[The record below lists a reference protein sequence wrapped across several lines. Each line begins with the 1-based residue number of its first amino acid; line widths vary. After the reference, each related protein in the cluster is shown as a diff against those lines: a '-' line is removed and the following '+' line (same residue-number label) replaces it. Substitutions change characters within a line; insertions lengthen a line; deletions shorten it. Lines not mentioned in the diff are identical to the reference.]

1 MSTPRN
7 WDPKVRGAARGTLI
21 TVLVILAIVL
31 GAVLWLRG
39 PGPMEFTPGQKV
51 ALAEYHGADP
61 TGVPAALKD
70 ATPIARGE
78 YLARAADCMVCHTSQ
93 DGKPYA
99 GDFAFNLPFGTLY
112 STNITPDKE
121 TGIGNYTDA
130 QFLAALRR
138 GVRDDGARLY
148 PAMPFTSY
156 TFLTDADALAIKAY
170 LFSLAPV
177 HAPSR
182 TDTLSF
188 PFNQRWLLGIWSWLF
203 NPDQRF
209 QANPAR
215 SAEWNRG
222 AYVSEALAH
231 CGECHTPRNLA
242 FALDNRK
249 KFSGAVTAGWRAY
262 NITSEP
268 GTGIGA
274 WGEDVFAYLSKGH
287 AMGHGTAAGP
297 MGEAIDESFSS
308 MAPEDVRAVVT
319 YLRSIPA
326 VASSDLPA
334 TLAPPADSSH
344 KVGPVTVD
352 SRGKEVFEGACA
364 SCHDWSGVSPIAD
377 FATLTG
383 SRAVNDPS
391 ATNVAQIVISGTKRI
406 TPPNAVSMPAFGSI
420 YSDADIAAVANY
432 VTARFGAK
440 GSSIGEH
447 EVANLRKQVAQ

>member
-1 MSTPRN
+1 MSALRDRDPR
-7 WDPKVRGAARGTLI
+7 VSGAARGTLI

-31 GAVLWLRG
+31 AAIFWLRG
-39 PGPMEFTPGQKV
+39 PGPMEFAPGQGV
-51 ALAEYHGADP
+51 ALAEYHAADP

-70 ATPIARGE
+70 ATQIARGE

-99 GDFAFNLPFGTLY
+99 GGFAFNLPFGTLY

-121 TGIGNYTDA
+121 TGIGKYTDA
-130 QFLAALRR
+130 QFLVALRR
-138 GVRDDGARLY
+138 GVRDDGAQLY

-156 TFLTDADALAIKAY
+156 AFLTDADALAIKAY

-177 HAPSR
+177 HAPTR

-203 NPDQRF
+203 NRDLRF
-209 QANPAR
+209 QPNPAQ
-215 SAEWNRG
+215 SPEWNRG

-231 CGECHTPRNLA
+231 CGECHTPRNVA
-242 FALDNRK
+242 FALNNRK

-262 NITSEP
+262 NITRDP

-274 WGEDVFAYLSKGH
+274 WHEDLFVYLSNGH
-287 AMGHGTAAGP
+287 AVGHGTAAGP
-297 MGEAIDESFSS
+297 MGEAVDESFSHL
-308 MAPEDVRAVVT
+308 APEDVRAVVT
-319 YLRSIPA
+319 YLRTIP
-326 VASSDLPA
+326 VVVSSDLPA
-334 TLAPPADSSH
+334 TLAPPADSSY
-344 KVGPVTVD
+344 KIGPMTVD

-364 SCHDWSGVSPIAD
+364 SCHSWSGVSPISA

-383 SRAVNDPS
+383 ARAVNDPS
-391 ATNVAQIVISGTKRI
+391 ATNVAQIVISGTRRI
-406 TPPNAVSMPAFGSI
+406 TPPDILSMPAFGSS
-420 YSDADIAAVANY
+420 YTDAEIAAVANY

-447 EVANLRKQVAQ
+447 EVADLRKQVAQ